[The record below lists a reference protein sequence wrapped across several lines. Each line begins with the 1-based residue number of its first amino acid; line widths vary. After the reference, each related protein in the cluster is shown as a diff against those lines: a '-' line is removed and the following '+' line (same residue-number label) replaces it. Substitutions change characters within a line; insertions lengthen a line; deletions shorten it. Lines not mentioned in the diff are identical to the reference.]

1 MNFELT
7 KRGLFVE
14 KQKGIPV
21 VWENIKMDMGFR
33 ADLIVEKKVIIELKS
48 VELIA
53 PVHPKQL
60 LTYLRITQMKLGLLI
75 NFSEPLIKN
84 GITRIV
90 NNL

>member
-1 MNFELT
+1 MN
-7 KRGLFVE
+7 
-14 KQKGIPV
+14 
-21 VWENIKMDMGFR
+21 MGFR

-75 NFSEPLIKN
+75 NFNKPLIKN